1 MARQTGRTLG
11 ADPCCGEESAEN
23 PLRSPLVTS
32 LPVDGTSFPAL
43 LREHASTRPDEV
55 AYTFI
60 DYLQDWDGA
69 EENLTWSQ
77 VHRRVLNVARE
88 LRRCA
93 YPGDRAVI
101 LAPQGLD
108 YIIGFLGA
116 VQAGLIAVPLS
127 VPMGGAADE
136 RVDSVLD
143 DASPAVVLTTS
154 AVVDRV
160 APRVAPLPGH
170 TVAAVLEID
179 RLNLDAPIR
188 SDTGPEDH
196 DQTVAYLQYTSGSTR
211 RPAGVMITYDNLH
224 SNYELTLRSFFA
236 RIGGVKPPNHTLVG
250 WLPFFHD
257 FGLIMGVCTPVLSG
271 CRAVLTSPEAFLQRP
286 ARWMQMVASYP
297 DASTGG
303 PNFAFDLAV
312 RKTSDE
318 DMAGYDLGN
327 VATIISGAEWIR
339 PDTLQRFAERFKQF
353 NLRESALRPTYGLAE
368 ATLYVATI
376 TDGQPPLSADFEPE
390 KLSAGQAQRCA
401 SGTGTTLVGYPE
413 RGPDIRIVDPDTHIE
428 SPDGKTGEVWVHGG
442 NVGAGYWHRREETER
457 TFRATIVEPSA
468 GTPDGPWLR
477 TGDLGFVCEGTLFI
491 VGRIKDLLIIRG
503 RNHSPEDIEATVQKV
518 TGSRAAAIAVRD
530 DGTEQLVVVME
541 VKARGSEEEARQAF
555 EAVKRE
561 VNAAISTSHVVGVS
575 DLVLVSPGSIP
586 VTTSG
591 KIRRSACAE
600 LYAENRFARLDT

>member
-1 MARQTGRTLG
+1 
-11 ADPCCGEESAEN
+11 
-23 PLRSPLVTS
+23 V
-32 LPVDGTSFPAL
+32 VGTSFPAL
-43 LREHASTRPDEV
+43 LSEHARTRPDDV

-60 DYLQDWDGA
+60 DYLQDWDGV
-69 EENLTWSQ
+69 EQNLTWAQ
-77 VHRRVLNVARE
+77 VHRRVLNAARE

-93 YPGDRAVI
+93 SPGDRAVI

-127 VPMGGAADE
+127 VPFGGVADE

-143 DASPAVVLTTS
+143 DAAPAVVLTTS
-154 AVVDRV
+154 DVVGKV
-160 APRVAPLPGH
+160 APRVAPRPGH
-170 TVAAVLEID
+170 PAPSVLEVD
-179 RLNLDAPIR
+179 VLDLKAPGGAETA
-188 SDTGPEDH
+188 DEDAG
-196 DQTVAYLQYTSGSTR
+196 DGVAYLQYTSGSTR

-224 SNYELTLRSFFA
+224 TNYELTLRSFFA

-271 CRAVLTSPEAFLQRP
+271 CRAVFTSPEAFLQRP

-297 DASTGG
+297 DVSTGG
-303 PNFAFDLAV
+303 PNFAFDLAA

-318 DMAGYDLGN
+318 DMAGYDLGR

-339 PDTLQRFAERFKQF
+339 PDTLRRFAERFKQF

-376 TDGQPPLSADFEPE
+376 TDGQPPFATDFEPE

-413 RGPDIRIVDPDTHIE
+413 RGPDVRIVDPDTCVE
-428 SPDGKTGEVWVHGG
+428 CPDGKTGEVWVHGG
-442 NVGAGYWHRREETER
+442 NVGAGYWHRPEETEH

-468 GTPDGPWLR
+468 GTPAGPWLR
-477 TGDLGFVCEGTLFI
+477 TGDLGFVSDGTLFI

-518 TGSRAAAIAVRD
+518 TRGRAAAIAVRD

-541 VKARGSEEEARQAF
+541 VKKRGSEEEARQAF
-555 EAVKRE
+555 DAVKRE
-561 VNAAISTSHVVGVS
+561 VNAAISTSHIVGVS

-591 KIRRSACAE
+591 KIRRSACVE
-600 LYAENRFARLDT
+600 LYTENRFARLDA